1 MSGRADTSDGTAAP
15 GPRSLA
21 ARFLA
26 WWGGELG
33 ACLPSLF
40 RDRGRRRRRLLVDLD
55 GAALVVKRRRR
66 GGKVK
71 PVARIAL
78 GDQDAS
84 QASKSRRAVGRA
96 ARRSDEVVLRVPERE
111 ALQRTIRLPMAAREN
126 LREVIGFEM
135 DRFTSL
141 KAEEAYFDFEI
152 AETDEAR
159 QQLAVALMVV
169 PRADLRPALDLLAA
183 WGVVPDRLVL
193 LRPDED
199 AEFGRNLLPPA
210 PAAAGLSWQAR
221 LGGGLAVVLLLLLGA
236 QAYLPWYEK
245 QQQLEAL
252 QAREAALRAEALQVD
267 GLRTQVAAE
276 AKRRAAIYA
285 TLTARPPAIRVLDEL
300 SRIIPDGTWL
310 VDLQVSGETV
320 SLKGYSQEP
329 AGVIAVLEASPL
341 FHDARFVSP
350 VIPDSRIGLDR
361 IAVSA
366 RLVAVERQP

>member
-15 GPRSLA
+15 GPRSPA

-40 RDRGRRRRRLLVDLD
+40 RGRGRRRRRLLVDLD
-55 GAALVVKRRRR
+55 GAALDVKRRRR

-84 QASKSRRAVGRA
+84 QAPKTRRAVARA

-126 LREVIGFEM
+126 MREVIGFEM

-169 PRADLRPALDLLAA
+169 PRTDLRPALDLLAA

-199 AEFGRNLLPPA
+199 AEVGRNLLPPA

-310 VDLQVSGETV
+310 VDLQMSGETV

-366 RLVAVERQP
+366 RLAAVERQP

>member
-1 MSGRADTSDGTAAP
+1 M
-15 GPRSLA
+15 
-21 ARFLA
+21 
-26 WWGGELG
+26 
-33 ACLPSLF
+33 
-40 RDRGRRRRRLLVDLD
+40 
-55 GAALVVKRRRR
+55 
-66 GGKVK
+66 K